1 MGGGGEASFKYIL
14 NSTIYYLCEK
24 QIHETHIDLSE
35 NFFFRRIKLMF
46 TEKGWDQNP
55 QFEGSCMDVEL
66 FGFQNIKGNSKEI
79 WITKGFKIWHF
90 PMFQ

>member
-1 MGGGGEASFKYIL
+1 
-14 NSTIYYLCEK
+14 
-24 QIHETHIDLSE
+24 
-35 NFFFRRIKLMF
+35 MF

-55 QFEGSCMDVEL
+55 QFEGSCMDMEL

-90 PMFQ
+90 PMFQYCLLFGGMGRGTGEDRSLRGHS